1 MKSKFSQDMHLAA
14 GIYFKWNKASG
25 SQQFLVND
33 SNGKKQERL
42 PFRVR
47 GHEAHIPEMYR

>member
-1 MKSKFSQDMHLAA
+1 MHLAA

-33 SNGKKQERL
+33 SNGRKQERL